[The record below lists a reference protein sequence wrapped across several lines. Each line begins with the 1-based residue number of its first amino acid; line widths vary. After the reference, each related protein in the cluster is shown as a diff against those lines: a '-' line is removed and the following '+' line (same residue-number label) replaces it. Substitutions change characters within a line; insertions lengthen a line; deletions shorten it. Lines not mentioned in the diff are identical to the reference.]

1 MPPIP
6 ENRDSTRIMLNR
18 INRTYQRISNT
29 MTDHITLLVPFEHYT
44 GCIPNTFQADALHIA
59 YELNNLRIM
68 IWYVIADFIYPRFKM
83 NHPIRIKMEHV
94 FNCYILRACLDVFI
108 QWIKAPLHNVFPEW
122 NATQADAELEVE
134 RVQQSIFYGGLV
146 HKHLNQLYNPQ
157 HQKLRPLPNK
167 LPEESRAYVF
177 MLFSR
182 FHTCLEHIMRFSD
195 TYSTRGPSTNLSAAA
210 TKLITYVDSIIESV
224 Q

>member
-1 MPPIP
+1 
-6 ENRDSTRIMLNR
+6 
-18 INRTYQRISNT
+18 
-29 MTDHITLLVPFEHYT
+29 
-44 GCIPNTFQADALHIA
+44 
-59 YELNNLRIM
+59 M
-68 IWYVIADFIYPRFKM
+68 IWYVIADFIYPRFKK
-83 NHPIRIKMEHV
+83 NHPIRRKMEYV
-94 FNCYILRACLDVFI
+94 FNCYILRACLDDFI
-108 QWIKAPLHNVFPEW
+108 QWIHGPLHNVFPEW

-146 HKHLNQLYNPQ
+146 HKHFNQLYNPQ
-157 HQKLRPLPNK
+157 HKKLRPLPNK